1 MIGFGIYVVKNL
13 AYTTLLK
20 RLTVA
25 TRDISRAEL
34 IKQGLRVAAHNPAL
48 GVGLGNFQLY
58 STLDQYAHN
67 NYVELLADT
76 GLAGAILYYGI
87 YVCIISKLFKLRK
100 QIKSPMLKMILI
112 YILFDLLIRQNFGVT
127 YPQKETYIF
136 LAVAVGYLNNC
147 SQDQSSLNTVQSDS
161 SY

>member
-1 MIGFGIYVVKNL
+1 MTNLNIVVFTSQF
-13 AYTTLLK
+13 YQPGGDGD
-20 RLTVA
+20 V
-25 TRDISRAEL
+25 SRVEL
-34 IKQGLRVAAHNPAL
+34 IKQGLRVAADNPVL

-58 STLDQYAHN
+58 SVLDQYAHN

-76 GLAGAILYYGI
+76 GFVGAILYYGI
-87 YVCIISKLFKLRK
+87 YVCIILKLFKLRK
-100 QIKSPMLKMILI
+100 QTTSPMLKMILI
-112 YILFDLLIRQNFGVT
+112 YILFDLLIWQNFDVT
-127 YPQKETYIF
+127 YLKKETWIF